1 MTEHPIQGLMV
12 TAMNSIQDMVDV
24 NTIIGEPIETT
35 NNVVIIPISKV
46 TFGFAA
52 GGSEFKGETIDEYSK
67 KDKEEAIQYRLPF
80 GGGSGAGVNISPVAF
95 LVIQEN
101 NIKLLPVNYTSA
113 IDKLLDYVPD
123 LMDKVN
129 CVINRTMTDKQE
141 ELKRK
146 YEKEEKEIN
155 SKDSLNKK
163 ISKEIEVE
171 NLDEDMEETLNEKE
185 DKIKTPRRIKKNQEI
200 EYDETDI

>member
-1 MTEHPIQGLMV
+1 
-12 TAMNSIQDMVDV
+12 
-24 NTIIGEPIETT
+24 
-35 NNVVIIPISKV
+35 
-46 TFGFAA
+46 
-52 GGSEFKGETIDEYSK
+52 
-67 KDKEEAIQYRLPF
+67 
-80 GGGSGAGVNISPVAF
+80 
-95 LVIQEN
+95 
-101 NIKLLPVNYTSA
+101 
-113 IDKLLDYVPD
+113 
-123 LMDKVN
+123 
-129 CVINRTMTDKQE
+129 MTDKQE